1 MFLHKL
7 RWYLQ
12 AFHVYPGEG
21 RDSGRLMGPWW
32 GKAPD
37 TGGSE
42 KRELVDIT
50 EQVSGQA
57 EAEWKFTLKHH
68 PLCWV
73 MLPTVFSQ
81 GAKC

>member
-12 AFHVYPGEG
+12 AFHAYPGEG
-21 RDSGRLMGPWW
+21 RDSDRLMGPRW
-32 GKAPD
+32 GKSPD

-50 EQVSGQA
+50 EQVSGQV
-57 EAEWKFTLKHH
+57 EAGWKFTLKPH
-68 PLCWV
+68 PLC
-73 MLPTVFSQ
+73 
-81 GAKC
+81 